1 MCCADIRAAGLF
13 DEEDVCIEQ
22 EREAASG
29 CGDLEL
35 LTSMMEERR
44 GGGERTGRRREKDD
58 GGRESEEF

>member
-1 MCCADIRAAGLF
+1 MCCTDLWAAGF
-13 DEEDVCIEQ
+13 FNEEEMHVCDEQ

-44 GGGERTGRRREKDD
+44 GGGERTGKKREKED
-58 GGRESEEF
+58 GGREK